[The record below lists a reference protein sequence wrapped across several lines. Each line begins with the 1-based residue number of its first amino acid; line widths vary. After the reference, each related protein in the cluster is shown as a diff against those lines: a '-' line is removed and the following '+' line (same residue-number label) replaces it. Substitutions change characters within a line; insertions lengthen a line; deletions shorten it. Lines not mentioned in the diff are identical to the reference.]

1 MSLCFLVSL
10 LSQTVCCVA
19 WITHPSP
26 EEARPGL
33 THLWTEGQAQ
43 QGKNPTTSLS
53 LNKHDTDPLALGSPT
68 HTLPTSMGPLSGWE
82 AGLDV
87 TGMGNLGSRKKCLWE
102 V

>member
-33 THLWTEGQAQ
+33 THLWTEG
-43 QGKNPTTSLS
+43 PSL
-53 LNKHDTDPLALGSPT
+53 KH
-68 HTLPTSMGPLSGWE
+68 
-82 AGLDV
+82 
-87 TGMGNLGSRKKCLWE
+87 SRVKIPQLRCH
-102 V
+102 